1 MSQPIPAY
9 LLTLF
14 ENNAYLGGVMIT
26 DHHGVPLDFKYT
38 DPTVPTKVQ
47 RILYGKVLEQYV
59 RYDVIVGALC
69 KDLEHQPSF
78 FVVSQHQL
86 FDIAEVN
93 NNLTLVSLQRTQ
105 FNPLGE
111 KGTVTRSKDNE
122 VLVQGWSDPSPLRVV
137 FGKSTPDVQEG
148 IIKDVLSLSKHMD
161 VVEPLERVET
171 VLKTLIMEKGLE

>member
-9 LLTLF
+9 LLTLH
-14 ENNAYLGGVMIT
+14 ENGAYLGGVMIT

-69 KDLEHQPSF
+69 KDLDYHPSF

-86 FDIAEVN
+86 FEIAEVN
-93 NNLTLVSLQRTQ
+93 SSLTLLSVQRTQ
-105 FNPLGE
+105 FNPLGD
-111 KGTVTRSKDNE
+111 KGTVTRSKENE
-122 VLVQGWSDPSPLRVV
+122 CLVQGWSDPSPLRLV
-137 FGKSTPDVQEG
+137 FGRSTADVQEG
-148 IIKDVLSLSKHMD
+148 IIKDVLALSKHMD
-161 VVEPLERVET
+161 IVEPIERVET
-171 VLKTLIMEKGLE
+171 VLKTLIMEKGHE